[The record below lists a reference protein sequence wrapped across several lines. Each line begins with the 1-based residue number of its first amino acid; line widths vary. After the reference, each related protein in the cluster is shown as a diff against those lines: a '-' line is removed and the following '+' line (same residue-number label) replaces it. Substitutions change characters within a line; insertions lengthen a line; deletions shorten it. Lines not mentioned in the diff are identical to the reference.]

1 MKVTVGIDIGGST
14 TKIVGFDEEKNL
26 IHPMLV
32 KATDP
37 LTSVYGAFGKFTL
50 ENGLSISNI
59 DKVMITGV
67 GSTYIKDSIYGL
79 KCIHVQE
86 FKSVGLGG
94 LYLSKLKRAA
104 IVSMG
109 TGTSITYGDF
119 TDGAYSFEYLGGTGV
134 GGGTVSGLASKL
146 FGIGST
152 SSVVELA
159 KDGDVEKVDLQI
171 KDIAKKDFGLP
182 GNMTAAN
189 FGKVDDLAT
198 RSDLAAGLL
207 NLVFETVA
215 VMARFA
221 AKSCGVS
228 DIVLTGNLTRI
239 PQCVEKF
246 KELETLFPERF
257 IIPENSQF
265 ATVIG
270 AALLADM

>member
-1 MKVTVGIDIGGST
+1 MKVTVGIDVGGST
-14 TKIVGFDEEKNL
+14 TKIVGFDENKNL

-59 DKVMITGV
+59 GKVMITGV

-79 KCIHVQE
+79 QCIHVRE
-86 FKSVGLGG
+86 FESVGLGG
-94 LYLSKLKRAA
+94 LYLSKLDRAA

-119 TDGAYSFEYLGGTGV
+119 TDGRYSFEYLGGTGV
-134 GGGTVSGLASKL
+134 GGGTVTGLASKL
-146 FGIGST
+146 FGVGST
-152 SSVVELA
+152 ASVVELA

-182 GNMTAAN
+182 ENMTAAN

-207 NLVFETVA
+207 NLVFETVG

-221 AKSCGVS
+221 ARSCGVS
-228 DIVLTGNLTRI
+228 DIVLTGNLTTI
-239 PQCVEKF
+239 PQCVTKLKDLEKMF
-246 KELETLFPERF
+246 SERF